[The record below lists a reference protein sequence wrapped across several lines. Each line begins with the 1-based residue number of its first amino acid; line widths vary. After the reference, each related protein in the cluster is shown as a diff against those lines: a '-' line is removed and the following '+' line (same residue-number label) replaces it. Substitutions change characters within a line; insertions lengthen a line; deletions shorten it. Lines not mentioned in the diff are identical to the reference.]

1 MTGLGFE
8 AFSKKKIN
16 KRKRT
21 GHRSETFFENKNK
34 RRELGVGV
42 GWEDSYLR
50 PMGKLVFDLNCYIL
64 SHWITSK

>member
-8 AFSKKKIN
+8 AFSKKKKN

-21 GHRSETFFENKNK
+21 GHGSETFFENKNK
-34 RRELGVGV
+34 RRGLGVGV

-64 SHWITSK
+64 SH